1 MAPTD
6 VGSAGAAEEYV
17 DLLDGRLVLK
27 RRAGLVF
34 ALGADMH
41 LALGRC
47 RRNVDHLIGFVNHRY
62 LQWRLSQRYLPMRAA
77 AVGRDRRYVAI
88 CGAPGAG
95 RSTAAVRLMT
105 EGFDF
110 LAHEQV
116 LLRPPEYGVEV
127 LGMPRHPRVKPGT
140 ILSTPALENLIGPTD
155 QIRLRALPR
164 TELMALDHEY
174 DVFVNEVVGA
184 GRFVTHGYLAAVM
197 VFNWDALQEDPPVR
211 EVDLSI
217 RPDLLPLMVKA
228 PGILEQP
235 DRPDDV
241 DLSRSTY
248 LDVLSRRPIVEVT
261 GYQDFQA
268 AAQLAREVLD
278 RYAP

>member
-1 MAPTD
+1 
-6 VGSAGAAEEYV
+6 
-17 DLLDGRLVLK
+17 
-27 RRAGLVF
+27 
-34 ALGADMH
+34 
-41 LALGRC
+41 
-47 RRNVDHLIGFVNHRY
+47 
-62 LQWRLSQRYLPMRAA
+62 
-77 AVGRDRRYVAI
+77 
-88 CGAPGAG
+88 
-95 RSTAAVRLMT
+95 
-105 EGFDF
+105 
-110 LAHEQV
+110 
-116 LLRPPEYGVEV
+116 
-127 LGMPRHPRVKPGT
+127 
-140 ILSTPALENLIGPTD
+140 
-155 QIRLRALPR
+155 
-164 TELMALDHEY
+164 
-174 DVFVNEVVGA
+174 
-184 GRFVTHGYLAAVM
+184 M